1 MKEHV
6 AKNPKQ
12 EDLLIRNGRIYTMD
26 DADTVAQ
33 AVLISTNCYRYLGKD
48 G

>member
-1 MKEHV
+1 MKEQV
-6 AKNPKQ
+6 ANNQ

-33 AVLISTNCYRYLGKD
+33 AVLIHGDVLPPSAR
-48 G
+48 